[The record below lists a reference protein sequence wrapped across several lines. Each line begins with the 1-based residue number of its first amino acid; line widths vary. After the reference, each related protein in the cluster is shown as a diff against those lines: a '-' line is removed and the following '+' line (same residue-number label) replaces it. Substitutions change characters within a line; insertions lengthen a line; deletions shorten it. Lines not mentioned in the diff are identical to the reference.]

1 MMTDPEIRAHILD
14 AIATVVPSAR
24 GVALADDVDL
34 REELELD
41 SMDILRVLVGV
52 RERFGVEVPDADTS
66 KFFRVGSA
74 LAWIKTHASSP

>member
-1 MMTDPEIRAHILD
+1 MTDSEIRAHILD
-14 AIATVVPSAR
+14 AIATVVPAAR
-24 GVALADDVDL
+24 GVALNDDVDL

-52 RERFGVEVPDADTS
+52 KERFGVEVPDADTS

-74 LAWIKTHASSP
+74 VAWIKAHHSTR